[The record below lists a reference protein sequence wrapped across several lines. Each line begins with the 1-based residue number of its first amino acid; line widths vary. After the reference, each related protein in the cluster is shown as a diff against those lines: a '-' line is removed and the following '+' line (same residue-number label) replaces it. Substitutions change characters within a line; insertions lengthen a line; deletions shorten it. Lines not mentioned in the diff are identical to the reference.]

1 MNVIELKDA
10 LLRGVFA
17 NVIIK
22 IKGDC
27 RLSGTLNL
35 GPECIL
41 DFEGGT
47 LSPVSNGVEAV
58 IVGYATEIRAP
69 KYQIFNGI
77 ELRGTFSNS
86 TLPVEWFGAI
96 GNGFDG
102 DEAEDNSYAIQNA
115 LDFTENLTNRIPV
128 ELGCATYN
136 IGHTIVLNK
145 LNQSIVGNGC
155 LQILTDIPVIEM
167 RNLYQKVDIREIRYR
182 DYGNT
187 FESMVGTGVLLS
199 GNVHNATINV
209 DKMTGI
215 KIGFDL
221 TPSVYN
227 AENYIVGLQYN
238 KVSWQYLEC
247 ETGINLK
254 VNNFIADSQ
263 CLWINEN
270 QFNGGRLYCRY
281 GIVIEGKE
289 GNNDM
294 INGNVFNCI
303 GFEGWASGL
312 MMETPIKVKSAR
324 LNNFHDLRMSEGI
337 VQTNLTN
344 DNGNI
349 IGYESTYID
358 LEDCESMDFSIK
370 SILPFN
376 FVKSIR
382 CNNIT
387 IRASVSDKGMG
398 SRYKGRDTI
407 FINQTNPTQDV
418 DNSDPIHYSV
428 SSNAVPQNYFKSLYY
443 ETSETLNFDDL
454 FVNDTHGQKIM
465 SNLCKISLWIS
476 SNDVS
481 KKLTI
486 DFANSC
492 YKLHPDM
499 TICFMGDAVSKIEFV
514 NSENPNGVIN
524 NNILTRHGTYKVAF
538 DRDENI
544 FIVPMAYFD

>member
-155 LQILTDIPVIEM
+155 LQILTDIPAIEM

-182 DYGNT
+182 DYENT
-187 FESMVGTGVLLS
+187 FESMEGTGVLLS

-221 TPSVYN
+221 SPTPKTPEERV
-227 AENYIVGLQYN
+227 VGSQYN
-238 KVSWQYLEC
+238 KISWQYLEC
-247 ETGINLK
+247 ETGINIDI
-254 VNNFIADSQ
+254 NNNMNELQ
-263 CLWINEN
+263 TLWVGEN
-270 QFNGGRLYCRY
+270 QFHGGRLYCKK
-281 GIVIEGKE
+281 GIIIEGKE
-289 GNNDM
+289 GDNDK

-303 GFEGWASGL
+303 GFEGWANGL
-312 MMETPIKVKSAR
+312 MMETPIKIKSAR

-337 VQTNLTN
+337 AQTTLTN
-344 DNGNI
+344 ENGGI

-376 FVKSIR
+376 FVKSTR

-418 DNSDPIHYSV
+418 DNSNPIHFSV
-428 SSNAVPQNYFKSLYY
+428 SSNVVPQNYLKSLYY
-443 ETSETLNFDDL
+443 EETIVINFDDL
-454 FVNDTHGQKIM
+454 FVRDVYEQKVM
-465 SNLCKISLWIS
+465 SNLCKISLWPKPTDS
-476 SNDVS
+476 SMT
-481 KKLTI
+481 LTI
-486 DFANSC
+486 NFANSN
-492 YKLHPDM
+492 YKLHPDL
-499 TICFMGDAVSKIEFV
+499 TICYTGGTNTKIVFL
-514 NSENPNGVIN
+514 NGSTSDG
-524 NNILTRHGTYKVAF
+524 ILSDNVLNRRGTYKVTF

-544 FIVPMAYFD
+544 FIVPLAYFD

>member
-1 MNVIELKDA
+1 MNVLELKDA
-10 LLRGVFA
+10 ILQEVYA
-17 NVIIK
+17 NVIVK
-22 IKGDC
+22 IKGNC

-35 GPECIL
+35 GPNCIL

-47 LSPVSNGVEAV
+47 LRPVSNVANAV

-69 KYQIFNGI
+69 KYQIFYGI

-96 GNGFDG
+96 GNGFAGNDAKNNYF
-102 DEAEDNSYAIQNA
+102 EIQSA
-115 LDFTENLTNRIPV
+115 LDFTENLTNRIPI

-136 IGHTIVLNK
+136 IGNPIVLKK

-155 LQILTDIPVIEM
+155 LQILTDIPAIEM

-209 DKMTGI
+209 DKMIGL
-215 KIGFDL
+215 KVGFDF

-254 VNNFIADSQ
+254 VNNFDVDSQ
-263 CLWINEN
+263 ALWVNEN
-270 QFNGGRLYCRY
+270 QFNGGRLYCKY

-289 GNNDM
+289 GDNNM

-303 GFEGWASGL
+303 GFEGYDDL

-337 VQTNLTN
+337 VQTTLTN
-344 DNGNI
+344 QNGDI
-349 IGYESTYID
+349 IGFESTYID
-358 LEDCESMDFSIK
+358 LEDCEFMDFSIK

-382 CNNIT
+382 CNNIS

-407 FINQTNPTQDV
+407 FINQTNPNNGAV
-418 DNSDPIHYSV
+418 LSGPIHYSV

-524 NNILTRHGTYKVAF
+524 NNTLTRHGTYKVAF
-538 DRDENI
+538 DTDENI

>member
-10 LLRGVFA
+10 ILQEVYA

-22 IKGDC
+22 IKGNC

-35 GPECIL
+35 GPGCIL

-47 LSPVSNGVEAV
+47 LRPVSNVANAV

-69 KYQIFNGI
+69 KYQIFYGI

-96 GNGFDG
+96 GNGFAGNDAKNNYF
-102 DEAEDNSYAIQNA
+102 EIQSA
-115 LDFTENLTNRIPV
+115 LDFTENLTNRIPI

-136 IGHTIVLNK
+136 IGNPIVLK
-145 LNQSIVGNGC
+145 KSNQSIVGNGC
-155 LQILTDIPVIEM
+155 LQILTDIPAIEM

-209 DKMTGI
+209 DKMIGLNV
-215 KIGFDL
+215 GFDF

-254 VNNFIADSQ
+254 VNYFVADSQ

-270 QFNGGRLYCRY
+270 QFNGGRLHCKY

-289 GNNDM
+289 GDNNM

-303 GFEGWASGL
+303 GFEGYDDL

-337 VQTNLTN
+337 AQTTLTN
-344 DNGNI
+344 ENGGI

-358 LEDCESMDFSIK
+358 LEDCEFMDFSIK

-382 CNNIT
+382 CNNIS
-387 IRASVSDKGMG
+387 IRACVSDKGMG

-407 FINQTNPTQDV
+407 FINQTNPNNGAV
-418 DNSDPIHYSV
+418 LSGPIHYSV
-428 SSNAVPQNYFKSLYY
+428 SSNIVPQNYYQKFEFRRSQII
-443 ETSETLNFDDL
+443 NFDML
-454 FVNDTHGQKIM
+454 FVSDIQGQVVM
-465 SNLCKISLWIS
+465 SNIVELEFKTPEYVDDNKTI
-476 SNDVS
+476 
-481 KKLTI
+481 TI
-486 DFANSC
+486 DFSNSS
-492 YKLHPDM
+492 YRLHPEM
-499 TICFMGDAVSKIEFV
+499 ILCFRGIAGSKLEFI
-514 NSENPNGVIN
+514 NSEDTSLSITN
-524 NNILTRHGTYKVAF
+524 NTLTRHGTYKITF
-538 DRDENI
+538 NRDENVI
-544 FIVPMAYFD
+544 IVPLAYFD

>member
-69 KYQIFNGI
+69 KYQIFYGI

-102 DEAEDNSYAIQNA
+102 DEAEDNSYAIQYA
-115 LDFTENLTNRIPV
+115 LDFTENLTNCIPI
-128 ELGCATYN
+128 ELGSATYN
-136 IGHTIVLNK
+136 IGRTIVLNK

-187 FESMVGTGVLLS
+187 FESMEGTGVLLS

-221 TPSVYN
+221 SPTPKTPEERV
-227 AENYIVGLQYN
+227 VGSQYN
-238 KVSWQYLEC
+238 KISWQYLEC
-247 ETGINLK
+247 ETGINIDI
-254 VNNFIADSQ
+254 NNNMNQ
-263 CLWINEN
+263 LQTLWVGEN
-270 QFNGGRLYCRY
+270 QFHGGRLYCKK
-281 GIVIEGKE
+281 GIIIEGKE
-289 GNNDM
+289 GDNDK

-303 GFEGWASGL
+303 GFEGWANGL
-312 MMETPIKVKSAR
+312 MMETPIKIKSAR

-337 VQTNLTN
+337 AHTTLTN
-344 DNGNI
+344 ENGGK
-349 IGYESTYID
+349 IGYEST
-358 LEDCESMDFSIK
+358 
-370 SILPFN
+370 
-376 FVKSIR
+376 
-382 CNNIT
+382 
-387 IRASVSDKGMG
+387 
-398 SRYKGRDTI
+398 
-407 FINQTNPTQDV
+407 
-418 DNSDPIHYSV
+418 
-428 SSNAVPQNYFKSLYY
+428 
-443 ETSETLNFDDL
+443 
-454 FVNDTHGQKIM
+454 
-465 SNLCKISLWIS
+465 
-476 SNDVS
+476 
-481 KKLTI
+481 
-486 DFANSC
+486 
-492 YKLHPDM
+492 
-499 TICFMGDAVSKIEFV
+499 
-514 NSENPNGVIN
+514 
-524 NNILTRHGTYKVAF
+524 
-538 DRDENI
+538 
-544 FIVPMAYFD
+544 